1 MDGYKLLNNI
11 TELES
16 IIFLHT
22 DLNGEIIT
30 AGRGAINKVG
40 EEKCKGNIKEFFID
54 FNSNFVLNNYSNNNS
69 HLLNIETINGLPE
82 TFNFKFIKH
91 DNGYYI
97 IGENNIDDISFLKK
111 NLLEMNNELS
121 NLSRELYKK
130 NADLIKL
137 NQEKNRFLGIVAHD
151 LRNPIGA
158 IQGYSEIL
166 LYLQKDNINYDIT
179 NILKIINETS
189 ENTLKLLEDLL
200 DITKIESGNITLNK
214 TKSDFKDLIQ
224 KTIIIN
230 NIIAQKKD
238 ISIKLN
244 SEIQILEFDFDRLKM
259 EQVLNNL
266 ISNAIKFSYPGND
279 ILISLSVTGSEMF
292 VQVKDNGQGVL
303 EAEIGLLFRPL
314 EKISV
319 RSTAGEKST
328 GLGLSIAKSIV
339 ESHGGTI
346 GVSTIHGKGSTFF
359 FKLPLN
365 Q

>member
-1 MDGYKLLNNI
+1 MDENAFLNNI
-11 TELES
+11 AEMES
-16 IIFLHT
+16 IIFLRT
-22 DLNGEIIT
+22 DLNGEIINVGKGT
-30 AGRGAINKVG
+30 VNKIGAA
-40 EEKCKGNIKEFFID
+40 KCKGNIKEFFID
-54 FNSNFVLNNYSNNNS
+54 FNSSFLLNNYSNNDS

-82 TFNFKFIKH
+82 TYNFKFIKH

-97 IGENNIDDISFLKK
+97 IGENNIDDIGFLKK
-111 NLLEMNNELS
+111 NLIEINSELS

-130 NADLIKL
+130 NSDLIKL
-137 NQEKNRFLGIVAHD
+137 NQEKNKFLGIVAHD

-166 LYLQKDNINYDIT
+166 LYLQKDNLSYDTT
-179 NILKIINETS
+179 NIIKIINETS

-214 TKSDFKDLIQ
+214 TKSDFKDLVQ

-230 NIIAQKKD
+230 NIIAQKKS
-238 ISIKLN
+238 ISIKLITDVEN
-244 SEIQILEFDFDRLKM
+244 IEFDFDRLKM

-266 ISNAIKFSYPGND
+266 ISNAVKFSYPGND
-279 ILISLSVTGSEMF
+279 IFIKLSVSKNEIF
-292 VQVKDNGQGVL
+292 VEVNDNGQGVP
-303 EAEIGLLFRPL
+303 ESEIGLLFKPL

-339 ESHGGTI
+339 ESHSGTI
-346 GVSTIHGKGSTFF
+346 GVNTIEGKGSSFF
-359 FKLPLN
+359 FNLPLN

>member
-1 MDGYKLLNNI
+1 MDENAFLNNI
-11 TELES
+11 AELES
-16 IIFLHT
+16 IIFLQT
-22 DLNGEIIT
+22 DLNGGIINV
-30 AGRGAINKVG
+30 GRGTINKVG
-40 EEKCKGNIKEFFID
+40 AAKCKGNIKEFFID
-54 FNSNFVLNNYSNNNS
+54 FNSSFLLNNYSNNDS

-82 TFNFKFIKH
+82 TYNFKFIKH

-97 IGENNIDDISFLKK
+97 IGENNIDDIGFLKK
-111 NLLEMNNELS
+111 NLIEINSELS

-130 NADLIKL
+130 NSDLIKL
-137 NQEKNRFLGIVAHD
+137 NQEKNKFLGIVAHD

-166 LYLQKDNINYDIT
+166 LYLQKDDLSYDT
-179 NILKIINETS
+179 TSILRIINETS
-189 ENTLKLLEDLL
+189 ESTLMLLEELL

-214 TKSDFKDLIQ
+214 SKSDFKDLAQ

-230 NIIAQKKD
+230 NIIAQKKN
-238 ISIKLN
+238 ISIKLISDVEN
-244 SEIQILEFDFDRLKM
+244 IEFEFDRLKM

-279 ILISLSVTGSEMF
+279 IFIKLSVSKNEIF
-292 VQVKDNGQGVL
+292 VEVNDNGQGVP
-303 EAEIGLLFRPL
+303 ETEIGLLFKPL

-346 GVSTIHGKGSTFF
+346 GVNTIQGKGSTFF
-359 FKLPLN
+359 FNLPIN